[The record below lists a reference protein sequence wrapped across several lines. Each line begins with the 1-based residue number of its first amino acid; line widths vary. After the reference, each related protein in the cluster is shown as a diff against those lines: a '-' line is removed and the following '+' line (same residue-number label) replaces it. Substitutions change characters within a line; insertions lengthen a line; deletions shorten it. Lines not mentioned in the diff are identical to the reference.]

1 MTSPYP
7 FEATTSPDRS
17 RGHRTWASRTAQPP
31 TQDDAQRLHSVDPEA
46 LPRHPL
52 QKCGSQGRT
61 ASTAGRNAYLI
72 IASDTAAPMRTP
84 RRLTQAYGIGALGDP
99 GPMHLRSPHSLE
111 AFQTA
116 TTAPPGSGAVKE
128 DLAHARETSGIRPPA
143 ASCTTHLNTATI
155 REQSQAK
162 DRHAPTF
169 PASCM
174 CVDDSRGR
182 DPGRATR
189 GCRAA
194 GSLEGSNCDRPRW
207 RGVLG
212 GPVRDRDRPESAGPR
227 RQRRRCRRRHGGCP
241 GRHGALQRGNRR
253 WWLLRLLRRPL
264 PTGPHHRRAGNRAER
279 HASRLLH
286 QPRDRAAFP
295 LPRR

>member
-1 MTSPYP
+1 MPG
-7 FEATTSPDRS
+7 ARVA
-17 RGHRTWASRTAQPP
+17 G
-31 TQDDAQRLHSVDPEA
+31 A
-46 LPRHPL
+46 LILAVGQALSHLP
-52 QKCGSQGRT
+52 GRT
-61 ASTAGRNAYLI
+61 QS
-72 IASDTAAPMRTP
+72 S
-84 RRLTQAYGIGALGDP
+84 RRSCACSRDFGDP
-99 GPMHLRSPHSLE
+99 TTGHLLHN
-111 AFQTA
+111 
-116 TTAPPGSGAVKE
+116 AP
-128 DLAHARETSGIRPPA
+128 
-143 ASCTTHLNTATI
+143 NTATI

-182 DPGRATR
+182 DAGRATR

-212 GPVRDRDRPESAGPR
+212 GPVRDRDRPEGAGPR

-253 WWLLRLLRRPL
+253 WWILRLLRRPL
-264 PTGPHHRRAGNRAER
+264 STGPHHRRAGNRAES
-279 HASRLLH
+279 HASRLLR
-286 QPRDRAAFP
+286 QPRDRFAASLCRGGDQRAVRRRTRHARHLGVGPGSLGVDRPQAGAATGGSARPPRIRCRRDLPAADGGQRRTLRRLHQLPGTCSFP
-295 LPRR
+295 AVRPPRSAQFCAIRI